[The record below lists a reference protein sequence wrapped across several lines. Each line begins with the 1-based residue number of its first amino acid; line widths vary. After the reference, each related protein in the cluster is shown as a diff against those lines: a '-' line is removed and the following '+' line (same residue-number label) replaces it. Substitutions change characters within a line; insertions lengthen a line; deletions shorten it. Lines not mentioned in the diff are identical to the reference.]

1 MRTTSQTR
9 VRRALWLLML
19 VSGDSE
25 TIITES
31 GRIRERLHLILRAV
45 GVPRSQHVPVT
56 GRARVKRASGGSPSS
71 SLPYAHQL
79 PHADVLSFHF
89 LFCLVRLRCLY
100 SYTRGTM
107 KTTTTVS
114 LIRLAAALLL
124 VVSAATFTC
133 VSATHIDAERMA
145 LERRYTTA
153 HSLGDNYVFDPRD
166 GWETVNTTNL
176 AYKYNYPR
184 SDALSE
190 SALDDDDDDYLDDTE
205 TGDYSNS
212 TLVPRAKKT
221 SHAKTKKK
229 AAKASKASGGSTTSK
244 LLKGGLDKAME
255 KLKLQGV
262 GKSEPVIITW
272 YDTSQAAQDRGCS

>member
-1 MRTTSQTR
+1 MS
-9 VRRALWLLML
+9 
-19 VSGDSE
+19 
-25 TIITES
+25 ITES

-89 LFCLVRLRCLY
+89 LFCLLRLRCLY
-100 SYTRGTM
+100 SYAPGTM

-184 SDALSE
+184 SDLSE

-205 TGDYSNS
+205 NGDYSNS

-221 SHAKTKKK
+221 SHAKMKKK

-272 YDTSQAAQDRGCS
+272 YDTSQDAQDRGCS

>member
-1 MRTTSQTR
+1 M
-9 VRRALWLLML
+9 
-19 VSGDSE
+19 
-25 TIITES
+25 
-31 GRIRERLHLILRAV
+31 
-45 GVPRSQHVPVT
+45 
-56 GRARVKRASGGSPSS
+56 KRASGGSPSS

-79 PHADVLSFHF
+79 PHADVISFHF
-89 LFCLVRLRCLY
+89 LFCLLRLRCLY

-205 TGDYSNS
+205 NGDYSNS

-229 AAKASKASGGSTTSK
+229 AAKASKTNECVPLFAIWYRRILTAKSLCSPPETVVRKNHHRSSRITSLSLIFNPRRRRRK
-244 LLKGGLDKAME
+244 LRSHGPPSAFTFLSHARPPR
-255 KLKLQGV
+255 V
-262 GKSEPVIITW
+262 S
-272 YDTSQAAQDRGCS
+272 